1 MNYRMQELTR
11 LSLQLGIAVADWNAK
26 LIDSLQDVSHAT
38 MDYLNCL
45 RQLVRE
51 NKISKEDTPSYTVI
65 IGDAWASLI
74 PR

>member
-1 MNYRMQELTR
+1 MQELTR
-11 LSLQLGIAVADWNAK
+11 LSLQLGIAVADWNAR
-26 LIDSLQDVSHAT
+26 LTDSLQDVSHAT

-51 NKISKEDTPSYTVI
+51 NKISKEETPSYTTVI
-65 IGDAWASLI
+65 GEAWGALI

>member
-1 MNYRMQELTR
+1 MQELSR
-11 LSLQLGIAVADWNAK
+11 AALQLGIAVADWNAR
-26 LIDSLQDVSHAT
+26 LTDSFDDIAHAT

-51 NKISKEDTPSYTVI
+51 NKISKEDTPSYTTVI
-65 IGDAWASLI
+65 GEAWGALI